1 VSGTTI
7 PRHFQCKKCRF
18 DGLKN
23 ETNNS
28 RRFIRSSHRRAC
40 AVSGLPPIT
49 PTICRLQ
56 QPTGN
61 PPALSPS
68 SLASEIC
75 PARKRTSSASGA
87 SHVSQGNPARREVG
101 AATSAACLRRQWSAT
116 ALTELSEAIAHP
128 GVAVIGVQ
136 RDAAQK
142 RVGRVIARAPE
153 SRAPPVRILRE
164 INRGHGLPQST
175 DGGGGEGGMRRASSL
190 NIGFPLFAYRSRAV
204 ARTQSSAVLAASSRS
219 NATWTRIRASRRT
232 GSFTAT
238 SLMLRYCLARTA
250 RPAREL
256 APRCY
261 RSGEGLRGTCYDRQ
275 SSP

>member
-1 VSGTTI
+1 MRTSKARTGLRARLACHRRWSVYGKQLPSYTRGGSRMRESRPYGSVRGARDETRVPTATTRTKDDSKVSGTTI

-49 PTICRLQ
+49 PTIRRLQ

-116 ALTELSEAIAHP
+116 ALTELSEAIARP

-142 RVGRVIARAPE
+142 RLGRVIARAVE
-153 SRAPPVRILRE
+153 SRA
-164 INRGHGLPQST
+164 
-175 DGGGGEGGMRRASSL
+175 RA
-190 NIGFPLFAYRSRAV
+190 GR
-204 ARTQSSAVLAASSRS
+204 
-219 NATWTRIRASRRT
+219 
-232 GSFTAT
+232 
-238 SLMLRYCLARTA
+238 MLR
-250 RPAREL
+250 
-256 APRCY
+256 
-261 RSGEGLRGTCYDRQ
+261 
-275 SSP
+275 